1 MRLPDLRAARLPCY
15 NCALVGKRFCGSEG
29 VREPFEGYRMMGEHH
44 TSAPGWMQ
52 TNAGR
57 LVRYPAGEAGAVL
70 ILSLLLLMVLTLLGV
85 AALTNSRIELQL
97 AANDRAHKQALAAA
111 DVALAIGETVVE
123 TWRDPAELDEKA
135 SVDDGR
141 YGAGEQPPWGYLKWD
156 DTCDGPPGTCLGGSE
171 AVPASDLPAGMAYVV
186 SGPQTL
192 LPRYTIERLPAVPD
206 SYVSGV
212 QYHGPR
218 ETTYFRVSARGAGI
232 TGVFGAQPSRVILQ
246 SIYAKRFN

>member
-1 MRLPDLRAARLPCY
+1 M
-15 NCALVGKRFCGSEG
+15 GK
-29 VREPFEGYRMMGEHH
+29 HH

-52 TNAGR
+52 TRAAR
-57 LVRYPAGEAGAVL
+57 LERCLAGESGAVL

-111 DVALAIGETVVE
+111 DVALAIGETVIE
-123 TWRDPAELDEKA
+123 SWRDPAELDEAA
-135 SVDDGR
+135 SLADGR
-141 YGAGEQPPWGYLKWD
+141 YGVGEQPEWGYLKWD
-156 DTCDGPPGTCLGGSE
+156 AACDGPPGACSGGSE
-171 AVPASDLPAGMAYVV
+171 PVSASDLPAGMVYVL

-192 LPRYTIERLPAVPD
+192 TPRYVIERLPTVPD

-212 QYHGPR
+212 QYYGPR
-218 ETTYFRVSARGAGI
+218 QTSYFRISARGTGI

>member
-1 MRLPDLRAARLPCY
+1 
-15 NCALVGKRFCGSEG
+15 
-29 VREPFEGYRMMGEHH
+29 MGEHH

-52 TNAGR
+52 TRSGR
-57 LVRYPAGEAGAVL
+57 LEHCPAGESGAVL

-111 DVALAIGETVVE
+111 VALTIGETVIE
-123 TWRDPAELDEKA
+123 SWTDPAELDEDA
-135 SVDDGR
+135 SVEDGR
-141 YGAGEQPPWGYLKWD
+141 YGVGEQPAWGYLKWD
-156 DTCDGPPGTCLGGSE
+156 AACDGLPGTCSGAAES
-171 AVPASDLPAGMAYVV
+171 VSASHLPAGMAYVL
-186 SGPQTL
+186 SAPQTL
-192 LPRYTIERLPAVPD
+192 VPRYTIERLPAVQD
-206 SYVSGV
+206 SYVVGV

-218 ETTYFRVSARGAGI
+218 ETTYFRISARGAGI

>member
-1 MRLPDLRAARLPCY
+1 M
-15 NCALVGKRFCGSEG
+15 GK
-29 VREPFEGYRMMGEHH
+29 HH

-52 TNAGR
+52 TRAAR
-57 LVRYPAGEAGAVL
+57 LERCLAGESGAVL

-111 DVALAIGETVVE
+111 DVALAIGETVIE
-123 TWRDPAELDEKA
+123 SWRDPAELDEDA
-135 SVDDGR
+135 SLEDGR
-141 YGAGEQPPWGYLKWD
+141 YGVGQQPEWGYLKWD
-156 DTCDGPPGTCLGGSE
+156 AACNGPPGTCSGGSE
-171 AVPASDLPAGMAYVV
+171 MVSASDLPAGMVYVL

-192 LPRYTIERLPAVPD
+192 TPRYVIERLPTVSD

>member
-1 MRLPDLRAARLPCY
+1 
-15 NCALVGKRFCGSEG
+15 
-29 VREPFEGYRMMGEHH
+29 MGDYH
-44 TSAPGWMQ
+44 TSAPRWLQ

-57 LVRYPAGEAGAVL
+57 LVRCPARETGAVL

-111 DVALAIGETVVE
+111 DVALAIGETVIE
-123 TWRDPAELDEKA
+123 SWTDASELDEHA
-135 SVDDGR
+135 DAEDGR
-141 YGAGEQPPWGYLKWD
+141 YGVGEQPAWGHLKWD
-156 DTCDGPPGTCLGGSE
+156 TACDGLPGTCSGGSE
-171 AVPASDLPAGMAYVV
+171 AISASDLPAGMVYVL

-192 LPRYTIERLPAVPD
+192 NPRYTIERLPTVPD

-212 QYHGPR
+212 QYYGPR
-218 ETTYFRVSARGAGI
+218 ETTYFRISARGAGI

-246 SIYAKRFN
+246 STYAKRFN

>member
-1 MRLPDLRAARLPCY
+1 
-15 NCALVGKRFCGSEG
+15 
-29 VREPFEGYRMMGEHH
+29 MGEHH
-44 TSAPGWMQ
+44 TSAPGRMQ
-52 TNAGR
+52 TRSGR
-57 LVRYPAGEAGAVL
+57 RKHDPAGESGAVL

-97 AANDRAHKQALAAA
+97 AANDRTHKQALAAA
-111 DVALAIGETVVE
+111 DVALAIGESVIE
-123 TWRDPAELDEKA
+123 SWADPAELDEDA

-141 YGAGEQPPWGYLKWD
+141 YGVGQQPAWGHLRWD
-156 DTCDGPPGTCLGGSE
+156 AACDELPGTCLGGSE
-171 AVPASDLPAGMAYVV
+171 AVSASDLPAGMAYVL

-192 LPRYTIERLPAVPD
+192 LPRYTIERRPAVRD
-206 SYVSGV
+206 SYLIGT

-218 ETTYFRVSARGAGI
+218 ETNYFRISARGAGT

>member
-1 MRLPDLRAARLPCY
+1 M
-15 NCALVGKRFCGSEG
+15 GK
-29 VREPFEGYRMMGEHH
+29 HH

-52 TNAGR
+52 TRAAR
-57 LVRYPAGEAGAVL
+57 LERCLAGESGAVL

-111 DVALAIGETVVE
+111 DVALAIGETVIE
-123 TWRDPAELDEKA
+123 SWRDPAELDEDA
-135 SVDDGR
+135 SLEDGR
-141 YGAGEQPPWGYLKWD
+141 YGVGQQPEWGYLKWD
-156 DTCDGPPGTCLGGSE
+156 AACDGPPGTCFGGSE
-171 AVPASDLPAGMAYVV
+171 TVSASDLPAGMVYVL

-192 LPRYTIERLPAVPD
+192 TPRYVIERLPTVPD

-232 TGVFGAQPSRVILQ
+232 TGVFGARPSRVILQ
-246 SIYAKRFN
+246 SVYAKRFN

>member
-1 MRLPDLRAARLPCY
+1 
-15 NCALVGKRFCGSEG
+15 
-29 VREPFEGYRMMGEHH
+29 MGEHH

-52 TNAGR
+52 TRAR
-57 LVRYPAGEAGAVL
+57 RPERCPAGESGAVL

-123 TWRDPAELDEKA
+123 SWTDPAELDEDA
-135 SVDDGR
+135 DADDGH
-141 YGAGEQPPWGYLKWD
+141 YGIGEQPAWGHLKWD
-156 DTCDGPPGTCLGGSE
+156 AACDGPPDACLGGSE
-171 AVPASDLPAGMAYVV
+171 AVPAADLPAGAVYVLH
-186 SGPQTL
+186 SPQTL
-192 LPRYTIERLPAVPD
+192 LPRYTIERLPTVPD

-212 QYHGPR
+212 QYYGPR
-218 ETTYFRVSARGAGI
+218 ETTYFRVSARGIGP
-232 TGVFGAQPSRVILQ
+232 TGVFGGQPSRVILQ